1 MLQEATCRGR
11 GQESP
16 GMLYNVCMERKAL
29 FDSLASSYDSWFD
42 TPVGRKVK
50 ALELNLLV
58 KLVNPEPGLKMLEVG
73 IGTGLFAM
81 EFRKFDMEVLGIDP
95 SEKMLEIAQSR
106 GFNVKVGV
114 GENIPYEDDTFDVV
128 LAMTS
133 MEASKE
139 PSRFLSEMKRVA
151 KPSGKVVVA
160 VLNLLSFYGLSR
172 RIRGLFKNSVFNELH
187 FYTYWEFK
195 KLLQRHLEE
204 VHVSSSVFFNPSPLK
219 FVLERAEAIEEFSR
233 KYLKPFGA
241 LLAGSGRKKQ
251 I

>member
-1 MLQEATCRGR
+1 M

-16 GMLYNVCMERKAL
+16 GMHYNVGMEQKAL

-50 ALELNLLV
+50 ALELDLLV
-58 KLVNPEPGLKMLEVG
+58 KLIDPEPGLKMLEVG

-81 EFRKFDMEVLGIDP
+81 EFRRLGLEVSGIDP
-95 SEKMLEIAQSR
+95 AEKMLEIAQRR

-114 GENIPYEDDTFDVV
+114 GEEIPFQDDTFDVV

-133 MEASKE
+133 LEASRE
-139 PSRFLSEMKRVA
+139 PSRFLKEMKRVA

-172 RIRGLFKNSVFNELH
+172 RIRGLFKPSVFNELH

-195 KLLQRHLEE
+195 KLLQSHLEE
-204 VHVSSSVFFNPSPLK
+204 VYVSSSVFFNPSPPGFILK
-219 FVLERAEAIEEFSR
+219 RAEAIEEFGR
-233 KYLKPFGA
+233 KHLKPFGA
-241 LLAGSGRKKQ
+241 LLAGSGRKGRN
-251 I
+251 

>member
-1 MLQEATCRGR
+1 M
-11 GQESP
+11 GQ
-16 GMLYNVCMERKAL
+16 KAL
-29 FDSLASSYDSWFD
+29 FDDVASTYDSWFD
-42 TPVGRKVK
+42 TPVGKKVK
-50 ALELNLLV
+50 ALELDLLI
-58 KLVNPEPGLKMLEVG
+58 KLVNPQKGLKMLEVG

-81 EFRKFDMEVLGIDP
+81 EFRKFGMEVLGIDP

-106 GFNVKVGV
+106 GIPVKYGV
-114 GENIPYEDDTFDVV
+114 GEDIPFEDDTFDVV

-160 VLNLLSFYGLSR
+160 VLNLFSFYGLSR
-172 RIRGLFKNSVFNELH
+172 RIRGFFRKSIFNEMH
-187 FYTYWEFK
+187 FYNYWEFK

-204 VHVSSSVFFNPSPLK
+204 VYVSSSVFFNPSPLK
-219 FVLERAEAIEEFSR
+219 FVLERAEAIEDFGR
-233 KYLKPFGA
+233 KYWKPFGA
-241 LLAGSGRKKQ
+241 LLAGSGRKRK

>member
-1 MLQEATCRGR
+1 LLQEQGGGY
-11 GQESP
+11 GQEFL
-16 GMLYNVCMERKAL
+16 GMLYNVGMEKKAL

-42 TPVGRKVK
+42 TPVGQKVK
-50 ALELNLLV
+50 ALELDLLI
-58 KLVNPEPGLKMLEVG
+58 KLINPQRGLKMLEVG

-81 EFRKFDMEVLGIDP
+81 EFRNYGLEVSGIDP
-95 SEKMLEIAQSR
+95 SEKMLEIARGR
-106 GFNVKVGV
+106 GFDVKAGV

-133 MEASKE
+133 LEASRE

-195 KLLQRHLEE
+195 KLLQRHFEE
-204 VHVSSSVFFNPSPLK
+204 VYVSSSVFFNPSPPGFILK
-219 FVLERAEAIEEFSR
+219 KAEAIEEFGR